1 MIISRETSEVVD
13 LDAWSGNCLAGA
25 DRRAAKFLGLALACG
40 VVVMVIGVPW
50 IAVLSVPVMIELAAP
65 GLRHLIVRRKV
76 RRLMS
81 AEKWRPVE
89 VRFVHGRARIGR
101 SAYLEMNGAD
111 RSYLRLPEMPERV
124 RVLVRHTR
132 RVWLAG
138 PDDRGRTVVI
148 TSGRPFLTLGRI
160 VVR

>member
-1 MIISRETSEVVD
+1 MDS
-13 LDAWSGNCLAGA
+13 WSGNCLAGA

-50 IAVLSVPVMIELAAP
+50 IAVVSVPVIIELAAP
-65 GLRHLIVRRKV
+65 GLRHLIARRKV

-81 AEKWRPVE
+81 AREWRPVD
-89 VRFVHGRARIGR
+89 VHFVPGRRIGR
-101 SAYLEMNGAD
+101 SAYLEMDGSD

-124 RVLVRHTR
+124 RVLVRHSR

-138 PDDRGRTVVI
+138 PDDRGRAVVI